1 MAERIPP
8 HNNDAERSVLGAAML
23 NKDALFD
30 VIEIVSPEDF
40 YNKANEEI
48 FRAMRDMYNSGKAC
62 DIVTVT
68 DEMKKRG
75 TLSACGGSAYI
86 SALTSDIPSTANASE
101 YARIIAEEAA
111 LRRLIQASDEI
122 RESCYDRKDK
132 DNDAMSSD
140 TIMDEAEKK
149 IFAIAESG
157 QKRDYTSVKDI
168 MFTDMDIISKRSMQ
182 NGGLTGVTS
191 GFRDLDNKLG
201 GFQKSNLII
210 VAARP
215 GMGKTAFALNIALN
229 AAEKGGANVLI
240 FDMEMSK
247 EELGQRLIAMKANV
261 DMEDISKG
269 NVQGDKW
276 REIILASET
285 IGQCSI
291 NIDDT
296 PHPSVYEIRNK
307 CRRMKADQ
315 GLDLIVVDYLG
326 LLIEKADNVV
336 QEVGQLTRSFK
347 QLAREMDCPVILL
360 SQLSRT
366 PDQRVNNHRPVLSDL
381 RDSGSI
387 EQDADIVIFLY
398 RDDYYNKDSEN
409 PGVCEVNVAKHRN
422 GPPGTIDL
430 TWVARYTKFSD
441 RA

>member
-1 MAERIPP
+1 MAEKIPP
-8 HNNDAERSVLGAAML
+8 HNTDAERSVLGSAML
-23 NKDALFD
+23 NRDALFD
-30 VIEIVSPEDF
+30 VIEIVSPDDF
-40 YNKANEEI
+40 YNKANQEI
-48 FRAMRDMYNSGKAC
+48 FSAMRDMYNTGKAC

-68 DEMKKRG
+68 EELKKRG
-75 TLSACGGSAYI
+75 TLAASGGSAYI
-86 SALTSDIPSTANASE
+86 SALTSEIPSTVNAAE

-111 LRRLIQASDEI
+111 LRRLIQASEEI
-122 RESCYDRKDK
+122 RESCFDQKDTSE
-132 DNDAMSSD
+132 D
-140 TIMDEAEKK
+140 IMDDAEKK

-157 QKRDYTSVKDI
+157 QKRDYTSIKDV
-168 MFTDMDIISKRSMQ
+168 MFTDMDIISKRSMES
-182 NGGLTGVTS
+182 GSLTGVTS

-201 GFQKSNLII
+201 GFQKSDLII

-215 GMGKTAFALNIALN
+215 GMGKTAFALNVALN

-240 FDMEMSK
+240 FSMEMSK
-247 EELGQRLIAMKANV
+247 EQLGQRLIAMKANV

-276 REIILASET
+276 REIIVASET
-285 IGQCSI
+285 IGQCNI

-307 CRRMKADQ
+307 CRRMKANQ

-326 LLIEKADNVV
+326 LMIEKADNVV
-336 QEVGQLTRSFK
+336 QEVSQLTRSFK
-347 QLAREMDCPVILL
+347 LLAREMDCPVILL

-387 EQDADIVIFLY
+387 EQDADVVLFLY
-398 RDDYYNKDSEN
+398 RDDYYNKESEK

-422 GPPGTIDL
+422 GPPGEVDL

>member
-1 MAERIPP
+1 MAEKIPP
-8 HNNDAERSVLGAAML
+8 HNTDAERSVLGSAML

-30 VIEIVSPEDF
+30 VIEIVSPDDF
-40 YNKANEEI
+40 YNKANQEI
-48 FRAMRDMYNSGKAC
+48 FSAMRDMYNTGKAC

-68 DEMKKRG
+68 EELKKRG
-75 TLSACGGSAYI
+75 TLAASGGSAYI
-86 SALTSDIPSTANASE
+86 SALTSEIPSTVNAAE

-111 LRRLIQASDEI
+111 LRRLIQASEEI
-122 RESCYDRKDK
+122 RESCFDQKDTSE
-132 DNDAMSSD
+132 D
-140 TIMDEAEKK
+140 IMDDAEKK

-157 QKRDYTSVKDI
+157 QKRDYTSVKDV

-182 NGGLTGVTS
+182 SGSLTGVTS

-201 GFQKSNLII
+201 GFQKSDLII

-215 GMGKTAFALNIALN
+215 GMGKTAFALNVALN

-240 FDMEMSK
+240 FSMEMSK
-247 EELGQRLIAMKANV
+247 EQLGQRLIAMKANV

-276 REIILASET
+276 REIIVASET
-285 IGQCSI
+285 IGQCNI

-307 CRRMKADQ
+307 CRRMKANQ

-326 LLIEKADNVV
+326 LMIEKADNVV
-336 QEVGQLTRSFK
+336 QEVSQLTRSFK
-347 QLAREMDCPVILL
+347 LLAREMDCPVLLL

-387 EQDADIVIFLY
+387 EQDADVVLFLY
-398 RDDYYNKDSEN
+398 RDDYYNKESEK

-422 GPPGTIDL
+422 GPPGEVDL

>member
-1 MAERIPP
+1 MAEKIPP
-8 HNNDAERSVLGAAML
+8 HNNDAERSVLGSALL

-40 YNKANEEI
+40 YNKANQEI
-48 FRAMRDMYNSGKAC
+48 FDTMRDMYNAGKAC

-68 DEMKKRG
+68 EEMKKRG

-86 SALTSDIPSTANASE
+86 SALTSEIPSTANAAE
-101 YARIIAEEAA
+101 YAKIIAEEAA
-111 LRRLIQASDEI
+111 LRRLIQASEEI
-122 RESCYDRKDK
+122 REGCFDRKDTS
-132 DNDAMSSD
+132 DN
-140 TIMDEAEKK
+140 IMDEAEKK

-157 QKRDYTSVKDI
+157 QKRDYTSIKDV
-168 MFTDMDIISKRSMQ
+168 MFADVDIISKRSME
-182 NGGLTGVTS
+182 NGSLTGVPT

-201 GFQKSNLII
+201 GLQKSDLII

-215 GMGKTAFALNIALN
+215 GMGKTAFALNVAMN
-229 AAEKGGANVLI
+229 AAEKGGAHVLV
-240 FDMEMSK
+240 FSMEMSK
-247 EELGQRLIAMKANV
+247 EQLGQRLISMRANV

-269 NVQGDKW
+269 NVQGDRW
-276 REIILASET
+276 HEIIMASET
-285 IGQCSI
+285 IGQCDI

-296 PHPSVYEIRNK
+296 PNPSVYEIRNK
-307 CRRMKADQ
+307 CRRMKADR
-315 GLDLIVVDYLG
+315 GLDLIVVDYLQLMIG
-326 LLIEKADNVV
+326 KADNVV
-336 QEVGQLTRSFK
+336 QEVSQLTRSFK
-347 QLAREMDCPVILL
+347 LLAREMNCPVLLL
-360 SQLSRT
+360 SQLSRL

-387 EQDADIVIFLY
+387 EQDADVVLFLY
-398 RDDYYNKDSEN
+398 RDDYYNKESEK

-422 GPPGTIDL
+422 GPPGEVDL

>member
-1 MAERIPP
+1 MAEKIPP
-8 HNNDAERSVLGAAML
+8 HNSDAERSVLGSAML

-48 FRAMRDMYNSGKAC
+48 FSAIRDMYNAGKAC

-68 DEMKKRG
+68 EEMKKRG
-75 TLSACGGSAYI
+75 TLAAAGGSAYI
-86 SALTSDIPSTANASE
+86 SELTSDIPSTTNAVE
-101 YARIIAEEAA
+101 YAKIIAEKAA
-111 LRRLIQASDEI
+111 LRRLIQTSEEI
-122 RESCYDRKDK
+122 RDNCYGSKDTSE
-132 DNDAMSSD
+132 N
-140 TIMDEAEKK
+140 IMDSAEKK

-157 QKRDYTSVKDI
+157 QKRDYTSIKDV

-182 NGGLTGVTS
+182 ADSLTGITS
-191 GFRDLDNKLG
+191 GFRDLDEKLG
-201 GFQKSNLII
+201 GFQKSDLVI

-215 GMGKTAFALNIALN
+215 GMGKTAFALNVGLN
-229 AAEKGGANVLI
+229 AAEKGNANVL
-240 FDMEMSK
+240 FFSMEMSK
-247 EELGQRLIAMKANV
+247 EQLGQRLISMKANV

-269 NVQGDKW
+269 NVQGEKW
-276 REIILASET
+276 REIIMASEA
-285 IGQCSI
+285 IGNCSI

-296 PHPSVYEIRNK
+296 PNPTLYEIRNK

-315 GLDLIVVDYLG
+315 GLDLIVVDYLQLMIG
-326 LLIEKADNVV
+326 KTENVV
-336 QEVGQLTRSFK
+336 QEVSQLTRSFK
-347 QLAREMDCPVILL
+347 LLAREIDCPVILL
-360 SQLSRT
+360 SQLSRL

-387 EQDADIVIFLY
+387 EQDADIVLFLY
-398 RDDYYNKDSEN
+398 RDDYYNKESEK

-422 GPPGTIDL
+422 GPPGTVDL

-441 RA
+441 RAKQG

>member
-1 MAERIPP
+1 MAEKIPP
-8 HNNDAERSVLGAAML
+8 HNTDAERSVLGSAML

-30 VIEIVSPEDF
+30 VIEIVSPDDF
-40 YNKANEEI
+40 YNKANQEI
-48 FRAMRDMYNSGKAC
+48 FSAMRDMYNTGKAC

-68 DEMKKRG
+68 EELKKRG
-75 TLSACGGSAYI
+75 TLAASGGSAYI
-86 SALTSDIPSTANASE
+86 SALTSEIPSTVNAAE

-111 LRRLIQASDEI
+111 LRRLIQASEEI
-122 RESCYDRKDK
+122 RESCFDQKDTSE
-132 DNDAMSSD
+132 D
-140 TIMDEAEKK
+140 IMDDAEKK

-157 QKRDYTSVKDI
+157 QKRDYTSVKDV

-182 NGGLTGVTS
+182 SGSLTGVTS

-201 GFQKSNLII
+201 GFQKSDLII

-215 GMGKTAFALNIALN
+215 GMGKTAFALNVALN

-240 FDMEMSK
+240 FSMEMSK
-247 EELGQRLIAMKANV
+247 EQLGQRLIAMKANV

-276 REIILASET
+276 REIIVASET
-285 IGQCSI
+285 IGQCNI

-307 CRRMKADQ
+307 CRRMKANQ

-326 LLIEKADNVV
+326 LMIEKADNVV
-336 QEVGQLTRSFK
+336 QEVSQLTRSFK
-347 QLAREMDCPVILL
+347 LLAGEMDCPVLLL

-387 EQDADIVIFLY
+387 EQDADVVLFLY
-398 RDDYYNKDSEN
+398 RDDYYNKESEK

-422 GPPGTIDL
+422 GPPGEVDL

>member
-1 MAERIPP
+1 MAEKIPP
-8 HNNDAERSVLGAAML
+8 HNNDAERSVLGSAML

-30 VIEIVSPEDF
+30 VIEIVSPDDF
-40 YNKANEEI
+40 YNKANQEI
-48 FRAMRDMYNSGKAC
+48 FSTMRDMYNAGKAC

-68 DEMKKRG
+68 EELKKRG
-75 TLSACGGSAYI
+75 TLAACGGSAYI
-86 SALTSDIPSTANASE
+86 SSLTSEIPSTVNASE
-101 YARIIAEEAA
+101 YAKIIAEEAA
-111 LRRLIQASDEI
+111 LRRLIQASEEI
-122 RESCYDRKDK
+122 RESCFERKD
-132 DNDAMSSD
+132 SSD
-140 TIMDEAEKK
+140 NIMDDAEKK
-149 IFAIAESG
+149 IFSIAESG
-157 QKRDYTSVKDI
+157 QKRDYTSVKDV
-168 MFTDMDIISKRSMQ
+168 MFADMDIISKRSMES
-182 NGGLTGVTS
+182 GSLTGVTS

-201 GFQKSNLII
+201 GFQKSDLII

-240 FDMEMSK
+240 FSMEMSK
-247 EELGQRLIAMKANV
+247 EQLGQRLIAMKANV

-269 NVQGDKW
+269 NVQGEKW
-276 REIILASET
+276 HEIIMASET

-296 PHPSVYEIRNK
+296 PHPTVYEIRNK
-307 CRRMKADQ
+307 CRRMKANQ

-326 LLIEKADNVV
+326 LMIEKSDNVV
-336 QEVGQLTRSFK
+336 QEVSQLTRSFK
-347 QLAREMDCPVILL
+347 LLAREMDCPVILL

-387 EQDADIVIFLY
+387 EQDADIVLFLY
-398 RDDYYNKDSEN
+398 RDDYYNKESEK

-422 GPPGTIDL
+422 GPPGEVDL

>member
-1 MAERIPP
+1 MAEKIPP
-8 HNNDAERSVLGAAML
+8 HNTDAERSVLGSAML

-40 YNKANEEI
+40 YNKANQEI
-48 FRAMRDMYNSGKAC
+48 FSAMRDMYNAGKAC

-68 DEMKKRG
+68 EEMKKRG
-75 TLSACGGSAYI
+75 TLAASGGSAYI
-86 SALTSDIPSTANASE
+86 SALTSEIPSTANAAE
-101 YARIIAEEAA
+101 YARIIAEDAA
-111 LRRLIQASDEI
+111 LRRLIQASEEI
-122 RESCYDRKDK
+122 RENCYNRKDN
-132 DNDAMSSD
+132 NDKEITSE
-140 TIMDEAEKK
+140 TIMDEAEKR

-157 QKRDYTSVKDI
+157 QKRDYTSVKDV
-168 MFTDMDIISKRSMQ
+168 MFDDVDIISKRSMQ
-182 NGGLTGVTS
+182 SGGLTGVTS

-201 GFQKSNLII
+201 GFQKSDLII

-229 AAEKGGANVLI
+229 AAEKGEANVLI
-240 FDMEMSK
+240 FSMEMSK
-247 EELGQRLIAMKANV
+247 EQLGQRLISMKANV

-269 NVQGDKW
+269 NVQGDSW
-276 REIILASET
+276 REIIMASET
-285 IGQCSI
+285 IGQCNI

-296 PHPSVYEIRNK
+296 PNPTLYEIRNK

-315 GLDLIVVDYLG
+315 GLDLIVVDYLQLMIG
-326 LLIEKADNVV
+326 KSENVV
-336 QEVGQLTRSFK
+336 QEVSQLTRSFK
-347 QLAREMDCPVILL
+347 LLAREMDCPVLLL

-387 EQDADIVIFLY
+387 EQDADIVLFLY
-398 RDDYYNKDSEN
+398 RDDYYNKESEK

-422 GPPGTIDL
+422 GPPGEVDL

>member
-1 MAERIPP
+1 MAEKIPP
-8 HNNDAERSVLGAAML
+8 HNTDAERSVLGSALL
-23 NKDALFD
+23 NRDALFD
-30 VIEIVSPEDF
+30 VIEIVSPDDF
-40 YNKANEEI
+40 YNKANQEI
-48 FRAMRDMYNSGKAC
+48 FSTMRDMYNTGRAC

-68 DEMKKRG
+68 EEMKKRG
-75 TLSACGGSAYI
+75 TLAASGGSAYI
-86 SALTSDIPSTANASE
+86 AALTSEIPSTVNAAD
-101 YARIIAEEAA
+101 YAKIIAEEAA
-111 LRRLIQASDEI
+111 LRRLIQASEEI
-122 RESCYDRKDK
+122 RESCFSQKD
-132 DNDAMSSD
+132 SSED
-140 TIMDEAEKK
+140 IMDEAEKK

-157 QKRDYTSVKDI
+157 QKRDYSSVKDV

-182 NGGLTGVTS
+182 DGSLTGVTS

-201 GFQKSNLII
+201 GFQKSDLII

-229 AAEKGGANVLI
+229 AAEKGKANVLV
-240 FDMEMSK
+240 FSMEMSK
-247 EELGQRLIAMKANV
+247 EQLGQRLIAMKANV

-276 REIILASET
+276 HEIIMASEA

-307 CRRMKADQ
+307 CRRMKANQ

-326 LLIEKADNVV
+326 LMIEKADNVV
-336 QEVGQLTRSFK
+336 QEVSQLTRSFK
-347 QLAREMDCPVILL
+347 LLAREMDCPVILL

-387 EQDADIVIFLY
+387 EQDADVVLFLY
-398 RDDYYNKDSEN
+398 RDDYYNKESEK

-422 GPPGTIDL
+422 GPPGEVDL

>member
-1 MAERIPP
+1 MAEKIPP
-8 HNNDAERSVLGAAML
+8 HNTDAERSVLGSAML
-23 NKDALFD
+23 NRDALFD
-30 VIEIVSPEDF
+30 VIEIVSPDDF
-40 YNKANEEI
+40 YNKANQEI
-48 FRAMRDMYNSGKAC
+48 FSTMRDMYNTGKAC

-68 DEMKKRG
+68 EELKKRG
-75 TLSACGGSAYI
+75 TLAASGGSAYI
-86 SALTSDIPSTANASE
+86 SALTSEIPSTVNAAE

-111 LRRLIQASDEI
+111 LRRLIQASEEI
-122 RESCYDRKDK
+122 RESCFDQKDTSE
-132 DNDAMSSD
+132 D
-140 TIMDEAEKK
+140 IMDDAEKK

-157 QKRDYTSVKDI
+157 QKRDYTSVKDV

-182 NGGLTGVTS
+182 SGSLTGVTS

-201 GFQKSNLII
+201 GFQKSDLII

-215 GMGKTAFALNIALN
+215 GMGKTAFALNVALN

-240 FDMEMSK
+240 FSMEMSK
-247 EELGQRLIAMKANV
+247 EQLGQRLIAMKANV

-276 REIILASET
+276 REIIVASET
-285 IGQCSI
+285 IGQCNI

-307 CRRMKADQ
+307 CRRMKANQ

-326 LLIEKADNVV
+326 LMIEKADNVV
-336 QEVGQLTRSFK
+336 QEVSQLTRSFK
-347 QLAREMDCPVILL
+347 LLAREMDCPVILL

-387 EQDADIVIFLY
+387 EQDADVVLFLY
-398 RDDYYNKDSEN
+398 RDDYYNKESEK

-422 GPPGTIDL
+422 GPLGEVDL

>member
-1 MAERIPP
+1 MAEKIPP
-8 HNNDAERSVLGAAML
+8 HNTDAERSVLGSAML

-30 VIEIVSPEDF
+30 VIEIVSPDDF
-40 YNKANEEI
+40 YNKANQEI
-48 FRAMRDMYNSGKAC
+48 FSAMRDMYNTGKAC

-68 DEMKKRG
+68 EELKKRG
-75 TLSACGGSAYI
+75 TLAASGGSAYI
-86 SALTSDIPSTANASE
+86 SALTSEIPSTVNAAE

-111 LRRLIQASDEI
+111 LRRLIQASEEI
-122 RESCYDRKDK
+122 RESCFDQKDTSE
-132 DNDAMSSD
+132 D
-140 TIMDEAEKK
+140 IMDDAEKK

-157 QKRDYTSVKDI
+157 QKRDYTSVKDV

-182 NGGLTGVTS
+182 SGSLTGVTS

-201 GFQKSNLII
+201 GFQKSDLII

-215 GMGKTAFALNIALN
+215 GMGKTAFALNVALN

-240 FDMEMSK
+240 FSMEMSK
-247 EELGQRLIAMKANV
+247 EQLGQRLIAMKANV

-276 REIILASET
+276 REIIVASET

-307 CRRMKADQ
+307 CRRMKANQ

-326 LLIEKADNVV
+326 LMIEKADNVV
-336 QEVGQLTRSFK
+336 QEVSQLTRSFK
-347 QLAREMDCPVILL
+347 LLAREMDCPVILL

-387 EQDADIVIFLY
+387 EQDADVVLFLY
-398 RDDYYNKDSEN
+398 RDDYYNKESEK

-422 GPPGTIDL
+422 GPPGEVDL

>member
-1 MAERIPP
+1 MAEKIPP
-8 HNNDAERSVLGAAML
+8 HNSDAEKSVLGSAML

-48 FRAMRDMYNSGKAC
+48 FSAIRDMYNAGKAC

-68 DEMKKRG
+68 EEMKKRG
-75 TLSACGGSAYI
+75 TLAAAGGSAYI
-86 SALTSDIPSTANASE
+86 SELTSDIPSTTNAVE
-101 YARIIAEEAA
+101 YAKIIAEKAA
-111 LRRLIQASDEI
+111 LRRLIQTSEEI
-122 RESCYDRKDK
+122 RENCYGSKDTSE
-132 DNDAMSSD
+132 N
-140 TIMDEAEKK
+140 IMDSAEKK

-157 QKRDYTSVKDI
+157 QKRDYTSIKDV

-182 NGGLTGVTS
+182 ADSLTGITS
-191 GFRDLDNKLG
+191 GFRDLDEKLG
-201 GFQKSNLII
+201 GFQKSDLVI

-215 GMGKTAFALNIALN
+215 GMGKTAFALNVGLN
-229 AAEKGGANVLI
+229 AAEKGNANVL
-240 FDMEMSK
+240 FFSMEMSK
-247 EELGQRLIAMKANV
+247 EQLGQRLISMKANV

-269 NVQGDKW
+269 NVQGEKW
-276 REIILASET
+276 REIIMASEA
-285 IGQCSI
+285 IGNCSI

-296 PHPSVYEIRNK
+296 PNPTLYEIRNK

-315 GLDLIVVDYLG
+315 GLDLIVVDYLQLMIG
-326 LLIEKADNVV
+326 KTENVV
-336 QEVGQLTRSFK
+336 QEVSQLTRSFK
-347 QLAREMDCPVILL
+347 LLAREIDCPVILL
-360 SQLSRT
+360 SQLSRL

-387 EQDADIVIFLY
+387 EQDADIVLFLY
-398 RDDYYNKDSEN
+398 RDDYYNKESEK

-422 GPPGTIDL
+422 GPPGTVDL

-441 RA
+441 RAKQG

>member
-1 MAERIPP
+1 MAEKIPP
-8 HNNDAERSVLGAAML
+8 HNTDAERSVLGSAML

-30 VIEIVSPEDF
+30 VIEIVSPDDF
-40 YNKANEEI
+40 YNKANQEI
-48 FRAMRDMYNSGKAC
+48 FSTMRDMYNSGKAC

-68 DEMKKRG
+68 EEMKKRG
-75 TLSACGGSAYI
+75 TLAASGGSAYI
-86 SALTSDIPSTANASE
+86 SALTSDIPSTVNAAE
-101 YARIIAEEAA
+101 YAKIIAEEAA
-111 LRRLIQASDEI
+111 LRRLIQASEEI
-122 RESCYDRKDK
+122 RESCFDQKE
-132 DNDAMSSD
+132 MSED
-140 TIMDEAEKK
+140 IMDDAEKK

-157 QKRDYTSVKDI
+157 QKRDYTSIKDV
-168 MFTDMDIISKRSMQ
+168 MFADMDIISKRSMQ
-182 NGGLTGVTS
+182 NGSLTGVTS

-201 GFQKSNLII
+201 GFQKSDLII

-229 AAEKGGANVLI
+229 AAEKGKANVLI
-240 FDMEMSK
+240 FSMEMSK
-247 EELGQRLIAMKANV
+247 EQLGQRLIAMKANV

-276 REIILASET
+276 REIIVASET
-285 IGQCSI
+285 IGQCGI

-307 CRRMKADQ
+307 CRRMKANQ

-326 LLIEKADNVV
+326 LMIEKADNVV
-336 QEVGQLTRSFK
+336 QEVSQLTRSFK
-347 QLAREMDCPVILL
+347 LLAREMDCPVILL

-387 EQDADIVIFLY
+387 EQDADVVLFLY
-398 RDDYYNKDSEN
+398 RDDYYNKESEK

-422 GPPGTIDL
+422 GPPGEVDL

>member
-1 MAERIPP
+1 MAEKIPP
-8 HNNDAERSVLGAAML
+8 HNSDAERSVLGSAML

-48 FRAMRDMYNSGKAC
+48 FSAIRDMYNAGKAC

-68 DEMKKRG
+68 EEMKKRG
-75 TLSACGGSAYI
+75 TLAAAGGSAYI
-86 SALTSDIPSTANASE
+86 SELTSDIPSTTNAVE
-101 YARIIAEEAA
+101 YAKIIAEKAA
-111 LRRLIQASDEI
+111 LRRLIQTSEEI
-122 RESCYDRKDK
+122 RENCYGSKDTSE
-132 DNDAMSSD
+132 N
-140 TIMDEAEKK
+140 IMDSAEKK

-157 QKRDYTSVKDI
+157 QKRDYTSIKDV

-182 NGGLTGVTS
+182 ADSLTGITS
-191 GFRDLDNKLG
+191 GFRDLDEKLG
-201 GFQKSNLII
+201 GFQKSDLVI

-215 GMGKTAFALNIALN
+215 GMGKTAFALNVGLN
-229 AAEKGGANVLI
+229 AAEKGNANVL
-240 FDMEMSK
+240 FFSMEMSK
-247 EELGQRLIAMKANV
+247 EQLGQRLISMKANV

-269 NVQGDKW
+269 NVQGEKW
-276 REIILASET
+276 REIIMASEA
-285 IGQCSI
+285 IGNCSI

-296 PHPSVYEIRNK
+296 PNPTLYEIRNK

-315 GLDLIVVDYLG
+315 GLDLIVVDYLQPMIG
-326 LLIEKADNVV
+326 KTENVV
-336 QEVGQLTRSFK
+336 QEVSQLTRSFK
-347 QLAREMDCPVILL
+347 LLAREIDCPVILL
-360 SQLSRT
+360 SQLSRL

-387 EQDADIVIFLY
+387 EQDADIVLFLY
-398 RDDYYNKDSEN
+398 RDDYYNKESEK

-422 GPPGTIDL
+422 GPPGTVDL

-441 RA
+441 RAKQG

>member
-1 MAERIPP
+1 MAEKIPP
-8 HNNDAERSVLGAAML
+8 HNTDAERSVLGSAML

-30 VIEIVSPEDF
+30 VIEIVSPDDF
-40 YNKANEEI
+40 YNKANQEI
-48 FRAMRDMYNSGKAC
+48 FSAMRDMYNTGKAC

-68 DEMKKRG
+68 EELKKRG
-75 TLSACGGSAYI
+75 TLAASGGSAYI
-86 SALTSDIPSTANASE
+86 SALTSEIPSTVNAAE

-111 LRRLIQASDEI
+111 LRRLIQASEEI
-122 RESCYDRKDK
+122 RESCFDQKDTSE
-132 DNDAMSSD
+132 D
-140 TIMDEAEKK
+140 IMDDAEKK

-157 QKRDYTSVKDI
+157 QKRDYTSVKDV

-182 NGGLTGVTS
+182 SGSLTGVTS

-201 GFQKSNLII
+201 GFQKSDLII

-215 GMGKTAFALNIALN
+215 GMGKTAFALNVALN

-240 FDMEMSK
+240 FSMEMSK
-247 EELGQRLIAMKANV
+247 EQLGQRLIAMKANV

-276 REIILASET
+276 REIIVASET
-285 IGQCSI
+285 IGQCNI

-307 CRRMKADQ
+307 CRRMKANQ

-326 LLIEKADNVV
+326 LMIEKADNVV
-336 QEVGQLTRSFK
+336 QEVSQLTRSFK
-347 QLAREMDCPVILL
+347 LLAREMDCPVILL

-387 EQDADIVIFLY
+387 EQDADVVLFLY
-398 RDDYYNKDSEN
+398 RDDYYNKESEK

-422 GPPGTIDL
+422 GPPGEVDL

>member
-1 MAERIPP
+1 MAEKIPP
-8 HNNDAERSVLGAAML
+8 HNTDAERSVLGSAML
-23 NKDALFD
+23 NRDALFD
-30 VIEIVSPEDF
+30 VIEIVSPDDF
-40 YNKANEEI
+40 YNKANQEI
-48 FRAMRDMYNSGKAC
+48 FSAMRDMYNTGKAC

-68 DEMKKRG
+68 EELKKRG
-75 TLSACGGSAYI
+75 TLAASGGSAYI
-86 SALTSDIPSTANASE
+86 SALTSEIPSTVNAAE

-111 LRRLIQASDEI
+111 LRRLIQASEEI
-122 RESCYDRKDK
+122 RESCFDQKDTSE
-132 DNDAMSSD
+132 D
-140 TIMDEAEKK
+140 IMDDAEKK

-157 QKRDYTSVKDI
+157 QKRDYTSIKDV
-168 MFTDMDIISKRSMQ
+168 MFTDMDIISKRSMES
-182 NGGLTGVTS
+182 GSLTGVTS

-201 GFQKSNLII
+201 GFQKSDLII

-215 GMGKTAFALNIALN
+215 GMGKTAFALNVALN

-240 FDMEMSK
+240 FSMEMSK
-247 EELGQRLIAMKANV
+247 EQLGQRLIAMKANV

-276 REIILASET
+276 REIIVASET
-285 IGQCSI
+285 IGQCNI

-307 CRRMKADQ
+307 CRRMKANQ

-326 LLIEKADNVV
+326 LMIEKADNVV
-336 QEVGQLTRSFK
+336 QEVSQLTRSVK
-347 QLAREMDCPVILL
+347 LLAREMDCPVILL

-387 EQDADIVIFLY
+387 EQDADVVLFLY
-398 RDDYYNKDSEN
+398 RDDYYNKESEK

-422 GPPGTIDL
+422 GPPGEVDL
-430 TWVARYTKFSD
+430 T
-441 RA
+441 

>member
-1 MAERIPP
+1 MAEKIPP
-8 HNNDAERSVLGAAML
+8 HNTDAERSVLGSAML
-23 NKDALFD
+23 NRDALFD
-30 VIEIVSPEDF
+30 VIEIVSPDDF
-40 YNKANEEI
+40 YNKANQEI
-48 FRAMRDMYNSGKAC
+48 FSAMRDMYNTGKAC

-68 DEMKKRG
+68 EELKKRG
-75 TLSACGGSAYI
+75 TLAASGGSAYI
-86 SALTSDIPSTANASE
+86 SALTSEIPSTVNAAE

-111 LRRLIQASDEI
+111 LRRLIQASEEI
-122 RESCYDRKDK
+122 RESCFDQKDTSE
-132 DNDAMSSD
+132 D
-140 TIMDEAEKK
+140 IMDDAEKK

-157 QKRDYTSVKDI
+157 QKRDYTSIKDV
-168 MFTDMDIISKRSMQ
+168 MFTDMDIISKRSMES
-182 NGGLTGVTS
+182 GSLTGVTS

-201 GFQKSNLII
+201 GFQKSDLII

-215 GMGKTAFALNIALN
+215 GMGKTAFALNVALN

-240 FDMEMSK
+240 FSMEMSK
-247 EELGQRLIAMKANV
+247 EQLGQRLIAMKANV

-276 REIILASET
+276 REIIVASET
-285 IGQCSI
+285 IGQCNI

-307 CRRMKADQ
+307 CRRMKANQ

-326 LLIEKADNVV
+326 LMIEKADNVV
-336 QEVGQLTRSFK
+336 QEVSQLTRSFK
-347 QLAREMDCPVILL
+347 LLAREMDCPVILL

-387 EQDADIVIFLY
+387 EQDADVVLFLY
-398 RDDYYNKDSEN
+398 RDDYYNKESEK

-422 GPPGTIDL
+422 GPPGEVDL
-430 TWVARYTKFSD
+430 T
-441 RA
+441 